1 MTPSDHVPSH
11 WLRNTLTG
19 RAASHCWELRE
30 GASEGAVASTHGP
43 PCESLQP
50 LGRWFLSPSMWR
62 VTEGRGIWVWAS
74 PASVVPRDLS
84 NCRAPLQGGGGEKQ
98 GAAGSPPART
108 AARDWQWLRLTLSPQ
123 HCPAGAQP
131 RSKGKANHGQ
141 GPAQGVGLSGAH
153 ELTSFAATLFCTSS
167 CLPSGLQTPPLG
179 PQGTTG
185 TLRHAQPLSI
195 SLLPGLGG
203 RGPSRLFL
211 PVHPPQLSSVY
222 SGMHCSL
229 QWSPG
234 PFSVARKPHPPPAP
248 LPMG

>member
-1 MTPSDHVPSH
+1 M
-11 WLRNTLTG
+11 
-19 RAASHCWELRE
+19 RAAAAAGLGVRRGFRE
-30 GASEGAVASTHGP
+30 GAGCRFAE
-43 PCESLQP
+43 
-50 LGRWFLSPSMWR
+50 
-62 VTEGRGIWVWAS
+62 EGRG
-74 PASVVPRDLS
+74 
-84 NCRAPLQGGGGEKQ
+84 RAGLVCGAGAEGRVGRQAGGRGSQ
-98 GAAGSPPART
+98 AAALAGC
-108 AARDWQWLRLTLSPQ
+108 TLSPQ
-123 HCPAGAQP
+123 HCPTGAQP
-131 RSKGKANHGQ
+131 RSRGKASHGQ
-141 GPAQGVGLSGAH
+141 GPAQGMGLSGVH

-195 SLLPGLGG
+195 LLLPGLGG

-229 QWSPG
+229 QWPPG
-234 PFSVARKPHPPPAP
+234 PFSVARKPHLPPAP